1 MKTKRYA
8 AVVSAVAASALV
20 LTGCVGGGGT
30 EAPSSDGEIGG
41 TLTGIFPA
49 AFKDT
54 YVKIAADFEKK
65 YPEVKVDF
73 DYQGGDIGQLVMTQL
88 QGGTA
93 PDILTSFPGG
103 DPKDNA
109 DTVAPLA
116 AQGHIAPLD
125 VSWADQI
132 PDGWERDFAHDG
144 QTFAYPGALQPLTS
158 IYNKTKLDE
167 LGLSAPETL
176 DEVLQLCAD
185 ATEAGV
191 YAYSQPLGD
200 AVAGPQML
208 TYAQVGSLVYGPDP
222 DFDAKLKSGK
232 TTYPDSAWVD
242 QFEIYQ
248 QMSDA
253 GCFGDGAL
261 GRAAE
266 QAQSEV
272 AAGNSL
278 GIVHVGG
285 ALPGIKA
292 SGPDNE
298 YLIAPMPASNDG
310 ETLMVAL
317 PGFVT
322 TVNAK
327 AKNPATAQA
336 FLEFLGEPEIS
347 AIYAEGFQS
356 VPVLPNDEYSAPAEL
371 AEFAAAVDAG
381 TIVPLGTVQAEVQS
395 TLNQQL
401 QAMLLGDTTPEG
413 VAESMQVAYEKK

>member
-1 MKTKRYA
+1 MKINRIA
-8 AVVSAVAASALV
+8 AAASAVAASALV
-20 LTGCVGGGGT
+20 LTSCAGGGGGAA
-30 EAPSSDGEIGG
+30 EPPSDGEIGG
-41 TLTGIFPA
+41 TLTGIFA
-49 AFKDT
+49 APFKDT
-54 YVKIAADFEKK
+54 YEQIATAFEEK
-65 YPEVKVDF
+65 YPGVTVDF
-73 DYQGGDIGQLVMTQL
+73 NYQGGDIGQLVMTQL

-93 PDILTSFPGG
+93 PDVLTSFPGG
-103 DPKDNA
+103 DPEDNG
-109 DTVAPLA
+109 DLVAALA

-125 VSWADQI
+125 ASWADQI
-132 PDGWERDFAHDG
+132 PTGWERDFTYDG
-144 QTFAYPGALQPLTS
+144 QVFAYPGAFQPLTS

-191 YAYSQPLGD
+191 HAYSQPLGD
-200 AVAGPQML
+200 AASGPQML

-222 DFDAKLKSGK
+222 DFDAKLKSGE

-248 QMSDA
+248 EMSDA

-261 GRAAE
+261 GRAPE

-272 AAGNSL
+272 AAGNAL
-278 GIVHVGG
+278 ALVHVGG
-285 ALPGIKA
+285 SLPGIKS

-298 YLIAPMPASNDG
+298 YLIAPMPAANEGD
-310 ETLMVAL
+310 TLMVAL
-317 PGFVT
+317 PGYVT

-336 FLEFLGEPEIS
+336 FLDFLGEPEIS

-356 VPVLPNDEYSAPAEL
+356 VPVLPNDQYSAPAEL
-371 AEFAAAVDAG
+371 TEFAAAVEAG
-381 TIVPLGTVQAEVQS
+381 TIVHLGTVQAEVQS

-413 VAESMQVAYEKK
+413 VAESMQNALQQ